1 MWFLQKRALGQ
12 AISGSIFQEKAL
24 SSTKLGFD
32 NFVASSGWLRNF
44 ETKFTTTLNDLI
56 REEEYDLDSVHNAD
70 ETSLIWKC
78 LPERS
83 LVSMLEKTSE
93 EDLTSSLNYFEKP
106 LTEIIQLARQE
117 EILLNRMRQAIS
129 GATVGPLEEEKA
141 EVSQALAVSVDCRQD
156 IEKLVNEFR
165 RMLTQS
171 SVGTAAEVVTIV
183 GPARCQRREYEV
195 GCGAIRE
202 GKHGRSLKLLI
213 TAEALPIDEEV
224 TLRNSDWLEAEQ
236 TRKVDVSVLRE

>member
-1 MWFLQKRALGQ
+1 MSAALPVARISLPGMSATRKRKVSNLQKKT
-12 AISGSIFQEKAL
+12 GSVQMGRTPENLREKL
-24 SSTKLGFD
+24 SAD
-32 NFVASSGWLRNF
+32 NESVA
-44 ETKFTTTLNDLI
+44 KFTTTLNDLI

-129 GATVGPLEEEKA
+129 GATVGRERD
-141 EVSQALAVSVDCRQD
+141 LAATNKQC
-156 IEKLVNEFR
+156 
-165 RMLTQS
+165 
-171 SVGTAAEVVTIV
+171 VGVAKSDSTAAAAEER
-183 GPARCQRREYEV
+183 GPQR
-195 GCGAIRE
+195 
-202 GKHGRSLKLLI
+202 
-213 TAEALPIDEEV
+213 
-224 TLRNSDWLEAEQ
+224 
-236 TRKVDVSVLRE
+236 

>member
-93 EDLTSSLNYFEKP
+93 EDLTSSLNY
-106 LTEIIQLARQE
+106 
-117 EILLNRMRQAIS
+117 
-129 GATVGPLEEEKA
+129 
-141 EVSQALAVSVDCRQD
+141 
-156 IEKLVNEFR
+156 
-165 RMLTQS
+165 
-171 SVGTAAEVVTIV
+171 
-183 GPARCQRREYEV
+183 
-195 GCGAIRE
+195 
-202 GKHGRSLKLLI
+202 I

-236 TRKVDVSVLRE
+236 TRKVEVSVFRDSAMAKVRYELAVGLNKGHKVTPYKKRIKPSSRKGKLHKRVKFVRDLIREVCGFAPYERRAMELLRISKDKKALKYLKRRIGSHRRAKSKRDEMQGVLIAMRKAQAQHK